1 MPRRAM
7 VVVVKKKNVWV
18 SIFIDTHNLVRY
30 KGTSTTQTRNCTMT
44 YVAICTRPNETPA
57 QYEERRRTRDLEQI
71 NERRA
76 AAGMPA
82 QTRAEYDAVAAWVRA
97 GIIAGNKPGA
107 TCWVRR
113 R

>member
-1 MPRRAM
+1 MATA
-7 VVVVKKKNVWV
+7 
-18 SIFIDTHNLVRY
+18 FA
-30 KGTSTTQTRNCTMT
+30 QRN
-44 YVAICTRPNETPA
+44 NETPA

-82 QTRAEYDAVAAWVRA
+82 QTRAEYDAVAASIRA
-97 GIIAGNKPGA
+97 SIIASHKPGA
-107 TCWVRR
+107 TCWFRR